1 MQLLDYLFDIVL
13 SPSGVVVF
21 KNLRLLLTL
30 LFTPLL
36 EVLIISKTFLHPNHI
51 LEVNGNAQI
60 LLSANKMCYNQR
72 FTIS

>member
-13 SPSGVVVF
+13 PFSGVVVF

-36 EVLIISKTFLHPNHI
+36 EVLIISKTSLHPNHI
-51 LEVNGNAQI
+51 LEVNRNAQT
-60 LLSANKMCYNQR
+60 LLSANKMCYNQL
-72 FTIS
+72 FAIS